1 MDKPVTTKD
10 IETVLNAINEAS
22 SDTQKQF
29 DLIRD
34 HMATKEDLEGV
45 RKEIKTSE
53 QKVMDHVD
61 RSMGGLEGG
70 LNVKQRKVDE
80 KVDLVVDVLE
90 NHELATDEE
99 LQQIRDVQVFPAAP
113 TVS

>member
-45 RKEIKTSE
+45 RKE
-53 QKVMDHVD
+53 
-61 RSMGGLEGG
+61 
-70 LNVKQRKVDE
+70 RK
-80 KVDLVVDVLE
+80 
-90 NHELATDEE
+90 
-99 LQQIRDVQVFPAAP
+99 
-113 TVS
+113 